1 MSMAEVRTLQ
11 ERLIEIVSQGDAA
24 WFEQQPDR
32 RIRMRNAVT
41 MEFNTNLGEPP
52 VGMSWRALVVEA
64 QPGARVRQP
73 IALPISVENDSLEE
87 QELFALFVQVAPPE
101 AKSIIDRLRKIKVT
115 DSQMP
120 TAG

>member
-1 MSMAEVRTLQ
+1 MAEAMALQ

-32 RIRMRNAVT
+32 RMRMRNAVA
-41 MEFNTNLGEPP
+41 MEFNANLGEPP

-73 IALPISVENDSLEE
+73 IALPTSVKNDSFEE

-101 AKSIIDRLRKIKVT
+101 AKDIIDRLRRVKLT
-115 DSQMP
+115 GSPLP
-120 TAG
+120 TSG